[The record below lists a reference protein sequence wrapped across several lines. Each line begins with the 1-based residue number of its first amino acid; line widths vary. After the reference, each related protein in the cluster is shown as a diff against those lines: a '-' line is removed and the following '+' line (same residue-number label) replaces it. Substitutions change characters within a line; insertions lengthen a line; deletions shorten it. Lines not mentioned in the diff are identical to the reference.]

1 MTLSV
6 RDVAR
11 LLGVSEKTV
20 YRWVAS
26 QNLPAYRVSGQ
37 YRFARAEVLEWA
49 TANRVN
55 VTPELLVEPA
65 AESGDLP
72 GLSTALDAGGVYYR
86 VEGADRDHVLR
97 SVVANLRL
105 PPEIDRA
112 FLYEVLRARE
122 MIGSTAVGR
131 GIAIP
136 HPRNP
141 VVLHLSEPTVSLCF
155 LEQPIDFGALDGQ
168 PVTAL
173 FVILSRTVRAHLHL
187 LSRLAFSLQD
197 PSFARAVSGQ
207 AGRETILAEAR
218 RIDAGLPAPRAPE
231 AAHP

>member
-55 VTPELLVEPA
+55 VTPALLVEPA
-65 AESGDLP
+65 AESGELP
-72 GLSTALDAGGVYYR
+72 GLATALDAGGIYYR
-86 VEGADRDHVLR
+86 VEGRDRDHVLR

-105 PPEIDRA
+105 PPEIDRT
-112 FLYEVLRARE
+112 FLFEVLRARE
-122 MIGSTAVGR
+122 MIGSTAIGR

-141 VVLHLSEPTVSLCF
+141 VVLHLAGPTVSLCF
-155 LEQPIDFGALDGQ
+155 LEEPIDFGALDGQ

-197 PSFARAVSGQ
+197 PAFARAVSTE

-218 RIDAGLPAPRAPE
+218 RIDASLPAPRAAAPE
-231 AAHP
+231 HP